1 MKLDIATD
9 ARMVDIVA
17 EGFDA
22 GIRQIDHVPQ
32 DMIAVPCSPAVRFR
46 VVNAPSYFVDRA
58 TPKLSDD
65 LRAHECIRGRL
76 PGGAPYKWTFV
87 KSGERID
94 IEVPGALTFDSPHL
108 ILDAALQGVGLGL
121 GWMSEWAVA
130 DHVASGRLVSVLDDW
145 VECASGLC
153 LYYPEHRYV
162 PAGLRA
168 FINVI
173 RDCAASDFSDS
184 A

>member
-46 VVNAPSYFVDRA
+46 VVSAPSYFVDRA

-121 GWMSEWAVA
+121 GWMSEWAGPTTSLPAAWSVCLTTGQSV
-130 DHVASGRLVSVLDDW
+130 HPGCVSTILDTGM
-145 VECASGLC
+145 C
-153 LYYPEHRYV
+153 PQ
-162 PAGLRA
+162 
-168 FINVI
+168 
-173 RDCAASDFSDS
+173 DCAHSST
-184 A
+184 